1 MFKFRRFNSFS
12 AKEES
17 MDLSD
22 ITVVILSRGREK
34 ALKRTLNHWE
44 SCNAQVIVLHNT
56 QSPLSKDLFSQNI
69 QYEVITE
76 PFSARCGIVPELL
89 KTQFAILGSDDEV
102 YIHSALKSM
111 EYALK
116 VNPEI
121 VSVGGRTMGV
131 GKYGPMTYAA
141 PAYQNMYGYRNI
153 SNDPIE
159 RIRYHFSPSFGYR
172 TGGMYRLMRAPV
184 MATVMDSFSNMT
196 PISTPYIFEISGE
209 ILINACGP
217 SIYLPNVYWIRNWN
231 NEVVNDGTW
240 NRDLSFI
247 NWITIPQYHS
257 ETIEWFNTMRAFIPI
272 NQKEFELVIQHVIK
286 WCVDTNVSD
295 YFHKKRQ
302 IPISDN
308 LKFVIR
314 RVLSQNSLPP
324 SVTKTLM
331 DMTRNKTVFDEREI
345 RKAIRNLI

>member
-1 MFKFRRFNSFS
+1 
-12 AKEES
+12 

-22 ITVVILSRGREK
+22 ITIVILSRGREN
-34 ALKRTLNHWE
+34 ALRRTLNYWE

-56 QSPLSKDLFSQNI
+56 KLPLSKELFSRNI

-76 PFSARCGIVPELL
+76 PFSARCGIVPKFL

-121 VSVGGRTMGV
+121 VSVGGCTVGA

-153 SNDPIE
+153 SNDPLE
-159 RIRYHFSPSFGYR
+159 RIRYHFNPSVGFR
-172 TGGMYRLMRAPV
+172 TGGMYRLMRAPI
-184 MATVMDSFSNMT
+184 MATVMESFSNMT

-231 NEVVNDGTW
+231 NEVVNDGSW
-240 NRDLSFI
+240 NRGLSFT
-247 NWITIPQYHS
+247 NWITMPKYHS
-257 ETIEWFNTMRAFIPI
+257 ETIEWFNAMREFIPI
-272 NQKEFELVIQHVIK
+272 NQQDFELVIQHVIK
-286 WCVDTNVSD
+286 WCVETDVSE
-295 YFHKKRQ
+295 YSHKKRRL
-302 IPISDN
+302 PISDN
-308 LKFVIR
+308 LKFIIR
-314 RVLSQNSLPP
+314 SVLARKSLPP
-324 SVTKTLM
+324 SVTKTLT
-331 DMTRNKTVFDEREI
+331 DMRSNNIVFDEREI
-345 RKAIRNLI
+345 RKAIRNII